1 MESGVGK
8 NHSGG
13 TIFVL
18 DQRGVLFPL
27 QIDFLFWTGTPRDN
41 ETNIKNYSFI
51 FSLYLLFH
59 ILIPSMYEESP
70 YIIQVESPK
79 QKQNYY
85 GETSLRTLQLQDGLS
100 DGF

>member
-41 ETNIKNYSFI
+41 ETNIKI
-51 FSLYLLFH
+51 LTTILFVNNEYAGTVN
-59 ILIPSMYEESP
+59 PGA
-70 YIIQVESPK
+70 QWV
-79 QKQNYY
+79 
-85 GETSLRTLQLQDGLS
+85 R
-100 DGF
+100 